1 MIIIKIIIIFFLIII
16 FAYLNSSFIKYNLK
30 YKKNINISSND
41 EFNIASE
48 KWIVI
53 YTNNP
58 PKSSI
63 FSLNELEDWRIVVI
77 GSNEIIDRK
86 WSPFKNIGKLVY
98 LTLKDQLNLGYEIL
112 KYLPPSTYQRKNIGY
127 LYAIEHGAKEIY
139 DIDDD
144 VIINLEKINWAFNKN
159 VRQRITVCSNNSTTM
174 INPYSYFGINDIW
187 PRGFILRDLFKKN
200 NGKMF
205 FNLASNQINL
215 KPLIYQNL
223 INGLPDIDYIFY
235 LTRIKNRNQ
244 VNITFSQ
251 DFPLL
256 YLPGNY
262 IAINSKNT
270 KYLYDIFPSLVLPN
284 TINQEICDIFRGFI
298 IQKFSWKKNGNVL
311 FLSSGDFRR
320 NIFNNKKKLKNEK
333 DLYFKINKFL
343 GILKSVEN
351 CNCKDTVFI
360 ANIIKNLV
368 TNKLLGKKD
377 LYLYKAFINDL
388 IRIGYNFGNN
398 NQIFKQNDYFSE
410 HSKLYIYPKYQQNI
424 LLKNN
429 ENNKIKIMKH
439 KLTNKIYKDILL
451 VINYNREK
459 FMILNN
465 LLIRLYHNNFP
476 NIAFISPGK
485 GLGENVISCP
495 DSNRGGTAYM
505 CFRIL
510 FNKYPNFKGYY
521 IIDDDTFFKTWEIE
535 YVNFDMPGL
544 MSLDIKRWGVY
555 IFRGYKHLAKLI
567 YSNNT
572 LLNRIKKY
580 SGFDIIPKLLVDALY
595 IPKKIMNQFCDEVE
609 RMYENKIFLEIAIP
623 SALALLSIDE
633 IQIINSI
640 VIGGKERKYMR
651 EFLKKSYNY
660 ANIHPIKL
668 SKYKVRK
675 SVFSYIYFVNAKQY

>member
-1 MIIIKIIIIFFLIII
+1 M
-16 FAYLNSSFIKYNLK
+16 
-30 YKKNINISSND
+30 
-41 EFNIASE
+41 
-48 KWIVI
+48 
-53 YTNNP
+53 
-58 PKSSI
+58 
-63 FSLNELEDWRIVVI
+63 VI

-86 WSPFKNIGKLVY
+86 WIPFKKIGKMVY

-112 KYLPPSTYQRKNIGY
+112 KYLPQNNYQRKNIGY

-139 DIDDD
+139 DMDDD
-144 VIINLEKINWAFNKN
+144 IIINLEEIKWAFNKN
-159 VRQRITVCSNNSTTM
+159 VRQRITVCSNNGTTM

-187 PRGFILRDLFKKN
+187 PRGFILRDLFQKN
-200 NGKMF
+200 HGNTF

-215 KPLIYQNL
+215 RPLIYQNL

-235 LTRIKNRNQ
+235 LTRIKNRNK
-244 VNITFSQ
+244 VNIAFSKE
-251 DFPLL
+251 FPLL
-256 YLPGNY
+256 YLPENY

-298 IQKFSWKKNGNVL
+298 IQKFSWKKNGIVL
-311 FLSSGDFRR
+311 FLSSGDLRKS
-320 NIFNNKKKLKNEK
+320 IFNNKKNIKNEK

-343 GILKSVEN
+343 EILKSVEN
-351 CNCKDTVFI
+351 YNCKDTVFI
-360 ANIIKNLV
+360 VNTIKKLVANR
-368 TNKLLGKKD
+368 LLGKKD
-377 LYLYKAFINDL
+377 IYLYKAFINDL

-429 ENNKIKIMKH
+429 ENKNKNKIIMKH

-451 VINYNREK
+451 VINYNKEK
-459 FMILNN
+459 FIILNN

-476 NIAFISPGK
+476 NIVFISPGK
-485 GLGENVISCP
+485 GLGENIISCP
-495 DSNRGGTAYM
+495 DSNRGANAYM

-510 FNKYPNFKGYY
+510 LNKYPNFKGYY
-521 IIDDDTFFKTWEIE
+521 IIDDDTFFKPWEIE
-535 YVNFDMPGL
+535 YVNFDMFGL

-555 IFRGYKHLAKLI
+555 IFSGYKHLAKLI

-572 LLNRIKKY
+572 FLDRIKKY

-595 IPKKIMNQFCDEVE
+595 IPKKLMNQFCDEVE

-623 SALALLSIDE
+623 SSLALLSIDE
-633 IQIINSI
+633 FQIINSI
-640 VIGGKERKYMR
+640 IIEGNERNYMK
-651 EFLKKSYNY
+651 EFLKKSFNY

-668 SKYKVRK
+668 SKNIMRK

>member
-16 FAYLNSSFIKYNLK
+16 FAFLNSSFIKYNIK
-30 YKKNINISSND
+30 YKKNITISSKD
-41 EFNIASE
+41 EFKIVSE
-48 KWIVI
+48 KWIVL
-53 YTNNP
+53 YTNSP

-63 FSLNELEDWRIVVI
+63 FSLNELEDWRIVAI

-86 WSPFKNIGKLVY
+86 WIPFKNIGKLVY

-112 KYLPPSTYQRKNIGY
+112 KYLPPYTYQRKNIGY

-144 VIINLEKINWAFNKN
+144 VIINLEEINWAFNKN

-200 NGKMF
+200 NGNIF

-235 LTRIKNRNQ
+235 LTRIKNRKQ
-244 VNITFSQ
+244 VNITFSE

-262 IAINSKNT
+262 IPINSKNT

-320 NIFNNKKKLKNEK
+320 NIFNNKKKLKKEK

-343 GILKSVEN
+343 GILKNVEN
-351 CNCKDTVFI
+351 SNFKDTVFI
-360 ANIIKNLV
+360 VNIIRKLV

-398 NQIFKQNDYFSE
+398 NQILKQNDYFSE

-429 ENNKIKIMKH
+429 ENKNIRIMKH
-439 KLTNKIYKDILL
+439 KLNNKIYKDILL

-465 LLIRLYHNNFP
+465 LLIGLYHNNFP

-485 GLGENVISCP
+485 GFGENVISCP

-521 IIDDDTFFKTWEIE
+521 IIDDDTFFKPWEIE

-544 MSLDIKRWGVY
+544 CV
-555 IFRGYKHLAKLI
+555 
-567 YSNNT
+567 
-572 LLNRIKKY
+572 
-580 SGFDIIPKLLVDALY
+580 
-595 IPKKIMNQFCDEVE
+595 
-609 RMYENKIFLEIAIP
+609 
-623 SALALLSIDE
+623 
-633 IQIINSI
+633 
-640 VIGGKERKYMR
+640 
-651 EFLKKSYNY
+651 
-660 ANIHPIKL
+660 
-668 SKYKVRK
+668 
-675 SVFSYIYFVNAKQY
+675 